1 MTLTM
6 TIFQKWIDIKLILER
21 ILKKVPH
28 RHQTL
33 TLGLVGVV
41 RFSIMYYQDII
52 KEALL
57 ELRKDAYTDLIGRI
71 ADAPKSLLRERREE
85 VTRKY
90 NKLRDEG
97 YNHVDAARLT
107 SGAGASYDNP
117 YISYPTFPKWERPKF
132 VSDTGKLSQL
142 LRRKLRNK
150 LGLGVGDRE
159 KTAKIHRESLSQQE
173 PMKTGGYTKRRMNYE
188 GPVDNPMRI
197 RWRADAPVPDWSGY
211 LRNRGGGHA

>member
-71 ADAPKSLLRERREE
+71 ADAAPKSLLRERREE

-132 VSDTGKLSQL
+132 ASDATGKL
-142 LRRKLRNK
+142 LRIMGK
-150 LGLGVGDRE
+150 VGDHE
-159 KTAKIHRESLSQQE
+159 KSTKIHRESLSQQE

-211 LRNRGGGHA
+211 LRDSSSNARNI